1 MSELSVVEV
10 QRLEALESVI
20 DAGMQT
26 FVHVGN
32 ALLEIRDNRLYRN
45 THRTF
50 EKYCRERWGVN
61 SSRARQLIDAA
72 EVVENLKS
80 VTAVTLL
87 PAVEKHARPLT
98 SLPPEQQPAVWQ
110 RAVET
115 APNGKITQ
123 AHVQAVVD
131 KHREEERT
139 SSDEY
144 CDEEDDQDSDYVY
157 QGGLARCK
165 YCWKIHDKW
174 EPSADTPPSVR
185 WVCEYCDHA
194 TADANMDLRQ
204 PEPDD
209 NAAATHTPDVDDE
222 HREEEVVE
230 KSKPQPHVAYNTGN
244 NEWYTPAE
252 YVESARQLLGEIDL
266 DPASS
271 ETANAVVGAKT
282 IYTANDDG
290 LAQHWFGRVWMN
302 PPYASGLIE
311 RFSEKL
317 VTHYKSGDVSQAIVL
332 VNNATETAWF
342 HQMAAVAQCICFPR
356 GRIRFWQPSGTLGAP
371 LQGQS
376 IIYMGQNAAG
386 FVDVFKKFGL
396 VVML

>member
-80 VTAVTLL
+80 VTIVTLL
-87 PAVEKHARPLT
+87 PATETQARPLT
-98 SLPPEQQPAVWQ
+98 SLPSEQQPAVWQ

-131 KHREEERT
+131 KHREA
-139 SSDEY
+139 D
-144 CDEEDDQDSDYVY
+144 VY
-157 QGGLARCK
+157 
-165 YCWKIHDKW
+165 
-174 EPSADTPPSVR
+174 
-185 WVCEYCDHA
+185 
-194 TADANMDLRQ
+194 MDLRQ

-209 NAAATHTPDVDDE
+209 NAAATHNPDVDDE

>member
-50 EKYCRERWGVN
+50 EEYCRERWEF
-61 SSRARQLIDAA
+61 SKSHASRLISAA
-72 EVVENLKS
+72 EVVEVLKMS
-80 VTAVTLL
+80 PRGDIL

-209 NAAATHTPDVDDE
+209 NAAATHTPDVDNE
-222 HREEEVVE
+222 HRTKTQ
-230 KSKPQPHVAYNTGN
+230 KSHDKSSSRLQWTDDELKRQAM
-244 NEWYTPAE
+244 
-252 YVESARQLLGEIDL
+252 VESGITVHANMKTDLMLIQWAKDNGLFERIDRATDWGNPFVLPIDGDRQTVIRNYRIYLEMKPSLLSKLHTLTGKVLGCWCYPE
-266 DPASS
+266 
-271 ETANAVVGAKT
+271 ECH
-282 IYTANDDG
+282 
-290 LAQHWFGRVWMN
+290 AQVLQE
-302 PPYASGLIE
+302 YL
-311 RFSEKL
+311 L
-317 VTHYKSGDVSQAIVL
+317 THG
-332 VNNATETAWF
+332 N
-342 HQMAAVAQCICFPR
+342 
-356 GRIRFWQPSGTLGAP
+356 
-371 LQGQS
+371 
-376 IIYMGQNAAG
+376 
-386 FVDVFKKFGL
+386 
-396 VVML
+396 

>member
-80 VTAVTLL
+80 VTMVTLL
-87 PAVEKHARPLT
+87 PAVERQARPLT

-131 KHREEERT
+131 KHREEERI

-144 CDEEDDQDSDYVY
+144 CDEEDDQASDYV
-157 QGGLARCK
+157 
-165 YCWKIHDKW
+165 
-174 EPSADTPPSVR
+174 
-185 WVCEYCDHA
+185 
-194 TADANMDLRQ
+194 DLRQ

-209 NAAATHTPDVDDE
+209 NAAATHNPDVDDE